1 MSTSKALPLDE
12 DAHLTELAIF
22 DPTSL
27 LEACKP
33 VRPLVYA
40 QEGVIL
46 KLLLLLLSSS
56 SL

>member
-12 DAHLTELAIF
+12 DAHITELAIF
-22 DPTSL
+22 DPTPL

-56 SL
+56 S